1 VAELE
6 TQVLD
11 GKLEINSL
19 KANPVVSDEVD
30 YADCSIYLADLT
42 ALSEKHASKC
52 EVLNVLRV
60 ELAEL
65 QSRPTL
71 LGAST
76 SYPGLHEKIVELRSH
91 IVSLEADLK
100 VPIPTSWSTCEL
112 HAMKNLELAQCVD
125 HLHDENCKL
134 REVLSWLS
142 SQEPQLGVLIASYKR
157 FDGWAL
163 GSDKFGESGG
173 EREGNSRNIPVP
185 PQTTPKDKFASKPNQ
200 LLKQRENRVRRQV
213 KSLVRNQVGSL
224 VRSRVKSL
232 TPSLSQHQSVSI
244 VSIVERMVTRESFSI
259 RERERR
265 E

>member
-1 VAELE
+1 
-6 TQVLD
+6 
-11 GKLEINSL
+11 
-19 KANPVVSDEVD
+19 
-30 YADCSIYLADLT
+30 
-42 ALSEKHASKC
+42 
-52 EVLNVLRV
+52 
-60 ELAEL
+60 
-65 QSRPTL
+65 
-71 LGAST
+71 
-76 SYPGLHEKIVELRSH
+76 
-91 IVSLEADLK
+91 
-100 VPIPTSWSTCEL
+100 
-112 HAMKNLELAQCVD
+112 
-125 HLHDENCKL
+125 
-134 REVLSWLS
+134 
-142 SQEPQLGVLIASYKR
+142 VLIASYKR